1 MISQELEVSLHMA
14 FVEARQQ
21 RHEFIT
27 VEHLLLALLDNPSAS
42 EILKACAANVDDLRK
57 VLTQFIADN
66 TPIIQGPDDV
76 DTQPTL
82 GFQRVIQ
89 RAIMHVQSTS
99 NGKKEV
105 TGANVLVAIFGEK
118 DSHAV
123 YFLHQQGITR
133 LDVVNFIAHGITK
146 APPQPS
152 PSGGDESAAAESAD
166 GSGTNAAQPA
176 QPTALDQ
183 YTTNINE
190 LAKKGKIDPLIGR
203 ESEVERAIQVL
214 CRRRKNNPLL
224 VGEAGVGKTA
234 IAEGLARRIIEK
246 EVPEILEQATVY
258 ALDMGALL
266 AGTKYRGDFEQRL
279 KAVLKQLKADP
290 HAVLFIDE
298 IHTLIGAGSA
308 SGGTLDASNL
318 LKPALSSG
326 ALRCIGATTYNE
338 YRGIFEKDH
347 ALSRR
352 FQKIDVVEPSVEQTV
367 QILKGLKSRFEEHH
381 GVKYSA
387 AALSSAAEL
396 SAKYINDR
404 HLPDKAIDV
413 IDEAGAAQR
422 ILPKSKQ
429 KRTIGKTEFEEIVS
443 KIARIPPATVNTDDR
458 QVLARLDLNLKSVVF
473 GQDPAIEALSAAIKM
488 SRSGLGKIDKPIGS
502 FLFSGPTGVG
512 KTEVAKQLAYVL
524 GIELI
529 RFDMSEYMERHAVS
543 RLIGA
548 PPGYVGFDQGGLLT
562 EAITKK
568 PHSVLLL
575 DEIEKAH
582 PDIFNV
588 LLQVMDHGTLTDNNG
603 RKADFRN
610 VIIIMTTNAG
620 AETLNKRM
628 IGFSNAREAGDEM
641 VDIKRMFTP
650 EFRNRLDAIVS
661 FKSLDTDVIMRVV
674 DKFLIGLEQQ
684 LQEKKVEIS
693 FSEDLRQFLAKKGF
707 DPQMGARPMQRL
719 IQDTIRK
726 ALADEL
732 LFGRLVN
739 GGRVHIAMDTADS
752 DKVVLEFPTDDG
764 PAKPASTSRR
774 NDSAELVS

>member
-1 MISQELEVSLHMA
+1 MIAQELEVSLHMA
-14 FVEARQQ
+14 FVEARQA

-27 VEHLLLALLDNPSAS
+27 VEHLLLALLDNPSAA
-42 EILKACAANVDDLRK
+42 EVMRACAVNIEDLRK
-57 VLTQFIADN
+57 TLTNFINDN
-66 TPIIQGPDDV
+66 TPTVPGSSEV

-89 RAIMHVQSTS
+89 RAIMHVQSAS

-123 YFLHQQGITR
+123 YYLHQQGVTR
-133 LDVVNFIAHGITK
+133 LDVVNFISHGVRKDSQAESQK
-146 APPQPS
+146 APEGSEEAQTEAQQKES
-152 PSGGDESAAAESAD
+152 PLDQFTQNLNKLAAE
-166 GSGTNAAQPA
+166 
-176 QPTALDQ
+176 
-183 YTTNINE
+183 
-190 LAKKGKIDPLIGR
+190 GKIDPLIGR
-203 ESEVERAIQVL
+203 ESEVERVIQTL

-234 IAEGLARRIIEK
+234 IAEGLAWRVVQG
-246 EVPEILEQATVY
+246 EVPEILQNAVVY
-258 ALDMGALL
+258 SLDMGALL

-279 KAVLKQLKADP
+279 KSVLKQLKDNP
-290 HAVLFIDE
+290 NGILFVDE
-298 IHTLIGAGSA
+298 IHTIIGAGSA

-326 ALRCIGATTYNE
+326 QLKCIGATTYTE
-338 YRGIFEKDH
+338 FRGVFEKDH

-352 FQKIDVVEPSVEQTV
+352 FQKIDVNEPTVEQTI
-367 QILKGLKSRFEEHH
+367 QILRGLKSRFEEHH

-387 AALSSAAEL
+387 SALTSAAEL
-396 SAKYINDR
+396 AARFINDR

-429 KRTIGKTEFEEIVS
+429 KKTIGKSDIEDIIS
-443 KIARIPPATVNTDDR
+443 KIARIPPQSVNQDDR
-458 QVLARLDLNLKSVVF
+458 TKLQTIDRDLKNVVF
-473 GQDPAIEALSAAIKM
+473 GQDPAIEALASAIKM
-488 SRSGLGKIDKPIGS
+488 ARAGLGKTDKPIGS

-512 KTEVAKQLAYVL
+512 KTEVAKQLAFIL

-568 PHSVLLL
+568 PHAVLLL

-582 PDIFNV
+582 PDIFNI

-620 AETLNKRM
+620 AESLQKRT
-628 IGFSNAREAGDEM
+628 IGFTEKKEAGDEM
-641 VDIKRMFTP
+641 ADIKRMFTP
-650 EFRNRLDAIVS
+650 EFRNRLDSIIS
-661 FKSLDTDVIMRVV
+661 FAALDRDVIMRVV
-674 DKFLIGLEQQ
+674 DKFLMQLEEQ
-684 LQEKKVEIS
+684 LQEKKVEAI
-693 FSEDLRQFLAKKGF
+693 FTAALKDHLAKKGF
-707 DPQMGARPMQRL
+707 DPKMGARPMARL
-719 IQDTIRK
+719 IQDTIRT

-732 LFGRLVN
+732 LFGRLAN
-739 GGRVHIAMDTADS
+739 GGKVTVDLGADE
-752 DKVVLEFPTDDG
+752 KVRLTFAEEE
-764 PAKPASTSRR
+764 TSV
-774 NDSAELVS
+774 A